1 VLDPAVPTPSSV
13 VGHDIGE
20 RHTRYA
26 DVVRYAER
34 LAQAVPDR
42 VSLVPIGHSYEG
54 RPLLLLV
61 VSSPANMARL
71 GEVKAAMARMADPR
85 GLDDAQA
92 ADLVRRTPAVTW
104 DNFGIDGNESA
115 AVEAAMELAYRLA
128 ASRGGPV
135 EKALQDVVA
144 VLNVCHNPESR
155 ERFVTWYDA
164 HRVGPRGTADPQA
177 LEHHGPWAMDT
188 NDNHYQVDLNR
199 DAAWATQ
206 VETQHVIRAFN
217 EWRPVTFV
225 DHHGEAEN
233 FFFPPPALPVNPHI
247 PAAQARWLEEYG
259 KAIADASDRR
269 GWSYFTGEIF
279 DAFYPGYWDAYPL
292 LRGSTGMTFET
303 TGGGSGGLQVERD
316 DRTVVTLR
324 DGVDRHVEGALA
336 VVRLTAARREERLR
350 DFLRFR
356 REATV
361 DGARGS
367 LRAYALAPGADPGR
381 VAEAVGVLLRHGI
394 EVHRLQQAAEVDD
407 ARGYRDARRRR
418 LRLPAGTFV
427 VDLAQPEHRLISAL
441 LEPRTEQQPQF
452 LAEERRKREANRA
465 RGRQVPEEPAAFYD
479 VTGWSLPLTY
489 DLEAWALP
497 RLPHGLERVEV
508 TPRPGGAVS
517 GVPARAA
524 YLVDPRPL
532 ASARLVLAL
541 LREGFKVA
549 VNRRAFSHAGRE
561 WPAGTFVLRTERN
574 AASLH
579 ERLPALAAESG
590 AEAVGVDT
598 SRTQGGVD
606 LGSPQLDAL
615 RLPRIAV
622 AADEPT
628 DENSYGAV
636 WFLLEQRLASPFTA
650 LRTAQ
655 LDTADLSRYD
665 VLVLPDGDAE
675 EYLLLLG
682 DRGLERLRAW
692 TREGGVLVCMGG
704 AAQLAA
710 SPKVR
715 WTRAEL
721 LGHEEADDDPDDD
734 DDGGDEAD
742 DTAPASPA
750 ARAATSRTAVAGA
763 TAPEA
768 EEDEELGLGD
778 DEVLETDG
786 PLDREQARREQEA
799 EETPGAIFLAEVS
812 GGHFLGFG
820 LPAELPVLVDS
831 SRVFTA
837 SRTGATVVRLQRD
850 SPLLSGFTWPEAEE
864 RLRGA
869 AYAIDEPLGRGHVIV
884 LAEDVLFR
892 NFWRGTEKL
901 FTNAV
906 LLAPSLH

>member
-1 VLDPAVPTPSSV
+1 VPTPASV
-13 VGHDIGE
+13 IGHAIGE

-26 DVVRYAER
+26 DVVRYAET
-34 LAQAVPDR
+34 LARAVPDR
-42 VSLVPIGHSYEG
+42 VRLVPIGRSYEG
-54 RPLLLLV
+54 RPLVLLV
-61 VSSPANMARL
+61 VSSPSNMAKL
-71 GEVKAAMARMADPR
+71 DAVKAAMARLADPR
-85 GLDDAQA
+85 GLGDAEG

-104 DNFGIDGNESA
+104 NNFGIDGNESA
-115 AVEAAMELAYRLA
+115 AVEAAMELAWRLA
-128 ASRGGPV
+128 ASRGGPT

-164 HRVGPRGTADPQA
+164 HQVGPRGTADPQA

-188 NDNHYQVDLNR
+188 NDNHYLADLNR

-206 VETQHVIRAFN
+206 VETQHVIRAFG

-247 PAAQARWLEEYG
+247 PPVQTSWLEEYG
-259 KAIADASDRR
+259 KAIAEASDRR

-303 TGGGSGGLQVERD
+303 TGGGTGGLQVERD
-316 DRTVVTLR
+316 DRTIVTLR

-336 VVRLTAARREERLR
+336 VLRLTAARREDRLR

-356 REATV
+356 REAIA
-361 DGARGS
+361 DGARS
-367 LRAYALAPGADPGR
+367 SWRAFAIAPGADPGR
-381 VAEAVGVLLRHGI
+381 AAEVVDILLRHGI
-394 EVHRLQQAAEVDD
+394 EVQRLRAATEVDD
-407 ARGYRDARRRR
+407 VRGYRDARRRR
-418 LRLPAGTFV
+418 LTLPAGTFV
-427 VDLAQPEHRLISAL
+427 VDLAQPEHRLLSAL
-441 LEPRTEQQPQF
+441 LAPRADQQAQF

-465 RGRQVPEEPAAFYD
+465 RGRLVPEEPAGFYD

-497 RLPHGLERVEV
+497 VLPGGMSRVEA
-508 TPRPGGAVS
+508 TPWPVATVS
-517 GVPARAA
+517 GRPARAA

-541 LREGFKVA
+541 LGEGFKVA
-549 VNRRAFSHAGRE
+549 VSRRAFSHAGRE

-579 ERLPALAAESG
+579 ERLAALAAEAG
-590 AEAVGVDT
+590 THAVGVDT
-598 SRTQGGVD
+598 SRTESGID

-628 DENSYGAV
+628 DENAYGAV
-636 WFLLEQRLASPFTA
+636 WYLLEQRLASPFTA

-655 LDTADLSRYD
+655 LATADLSRYD
-665 VLVLPDGDAE
+665 VVVLPDGDAE
-675 EYLLLLG
+675 DYLRLLG
-682 DRGLERLRAW
+682 ERGLERLRAW
-692 TREGGVLVCMGG
+692 AREGGVLVCMGG
-704 AAQLAA
+704 AAELAA
-710 SPKVR
+710 HSKVG

-721 LGHEEADDDPDDD
+721 LGHVEEGEEDDDLAEDDEEEA
-734 DDGGDEAD
+734 GALA
-742 DTAPASPA
+742 APAAGRTRAGIAGEA
-750 ARAATSRTAVAGA
+750 APS
-763 TAPEA
+763 A
-768 EEDEELGLGD
+768 EEDEDAGLGD
-778 DEVLETDG
+778 DEALETDR
-786 PLDREQARREQEA
+786 PLDREQARREEET
-799 EETPGAIFLAEVS
+799 EETPGAIFLAEVTS
-812 GGHFLGFG
+812 GHFLGFG

-837 SRTGATVVRLQRD
+837 SRTGSTVLRLRRD
-850 SPLLSGFTWPEAEE
+850 SPLVSGFTWPEAEE

-892 NFWRGTEKL
+892 NFWRGTETL
-901 FTNAV
+901 FTNAI
-906 LLAPSLH
+906 LLAPSLR